1 MNCSCVVSDN
11 DWDEVIERCG
21 ICTCIFKKGNE
32 KASKVKRLIETKRIS
47 FEKRRN
53 KIFIRNF
60 LRRLFKKIQDQIESS
75 KELKIF
81 IREMSSVFEN
91 VEDVIMLK
99 YIVYSYNI
107 KTLTDLLQIQGLYHL
122 KIDKFLIDGRV
133 KLEYPG
139 VYKGELFSLEW
150 SDQAIYLLRTLV
162 GLTRFGEIDY
172 GHMKAIFWKRNEEDV
187 KSGIKRLMENDYVF

>member
-1 MNCSCVVSDN
+1 MNCSCVVNDN
-11 DWDEVIERCG
+11 DVDEVIERYR
-21 ICTCIFKKGNE
+21 ICTYLFIKGNE
-32 KASKVKRLIETKRIS
+32 KASKEKRLIETKRIS

-107 KTLTDLLQIQGLYHL
+107 KTLTDLLQIQGLYH
-122 KIDKFLIDGRV
+122 
-133 KLEYPG
+133 
-139 VYKGELFSLEW
+139 
-150 SDQAIYLLRTLV
+150 
-162 GLTRFGEIDY
+162 
-172 GHMKAIFWKRNEEDV
+172 WKM
-187 KSGIKRLMENDYVF
+187 IVFRCTK

>member
-1 MNCSCVVSDN
+1 MNCSCVVNDN
-11 DWDEVIERCG
+11 DVYEVIERYR
-21 ICTCIFKKGNE
+21 ICTYIFIKGNE

-60 LRRLFKKIQDQIESS
+60 LRRLFKNIQDQIESS

-81 IREMSSVFEN
+81 IREMSSVFEK
-91 VEDVIMLK
+91 VEDIIMLK

-133 KLEYPG
+133 KLEHPG
-139 VYKGELFSLEW
+139 VY
-150 SDQAIYLLRTLV
+150 
-162 GLTRFGEIDY
+162 
-172 GHMKAIFWKRNEEDV
+172 
-187 KSGIKRLMENDYVF
+187 